1 MALLT
6 MLLAMCNKPVRAV
19 SNPLLE
25 GWMRLSR
32 KFSRRERDLWKY
44 VLAHPVAGGATG
56 DTTTGSL
63 ADSLEIVIDSA
74 RLRREYPP
82 IVVKVS
88 ERHKLTDNTGLAWNE
103 IEVSRQV
110 AQDVTETTLLEN
122 PQQWSDILASVT
134 PTISGI
140 TTVVTDR
147 TMRRITKETIAQ
159 LGSGMQDAIE
169 RKKDLDGLV
178 TIDGATASQPGAGA
192 TMTSGVIS
200 SHVANITG
208 NTTEGAQGAIHT
220 VWHPFQQKDVQD
232 EIVAGIGTYT
242 VPEGITEE
250 FFRSGF
256 QGTLFGTNVWLDGNI
271 TIDSL
276 DDAKGG
282 TFAQMGLLYV
292 QGADLSHETKR
303 RPELGGGADQV
314 WLYDEYAFAER
325 LSNSTSVFIREIF
338 SDATAPTT

>member
-1 MALLT
+1 MALMTMILT
-6 MLLAMCNKPVRAV
+6 MLNKPLRAV

-25 GWMRLSR
+25 GWARLGR
-32 KFSRRERDLWKY
+32 VFSRRERDLWAF
-44 VLAHPVAGGATG
+44 VQAHPMAGGATG
-56 DTTTGSL
+56 DTITGSL

-74 RLRREYPP
+74 RIRREYPP
-82 IVVKVS
+82 VVAKLAD
-88 ERHKLTDNTGLAWNE
+88 RHKLTDNTGLSWEE
-103 IEVSRQV
+103 IEVSRLS
-110 AQDVTETTLLEN
+110 AQGVTETTVLEN
-122 PQQWSDILASVT
+122 PQLWSDILATVT

-147 TMRRITKETIAQ
+147 TMRRVSKETLAQ

-169 RKKDLDGLV
+169 RKRDLDGLI
-178 TIDGATASQPGAGA
+178 TIDGATNSQPGQGA

-208 NTTEGAQGAIHT
+208 NTTEGAAGEIFT
-220 VWHPFQQKDVQD
+220 LWHPFQQKDVQD
-232 EIVAGIGTYT
+232 EIVSGIGTYT

-256 QGTLFGTNVWLDGNI
+256 QGTLFGTNVFLDGNI
-271 TIDSL
+271 VIDGAA
-276 DDAKGG
+276 DAKGG
-282 TFAQMGLLYV
+282 VFARMGLIYV

-314 WLYDEYAFAER
+314 WMYDEYAYAER
-325 LSNSTSVFIREIF
+325 LSNSTSVFIREVY

>member
-1 MALLT
+1 M
-6 MLLAMCNKPVRAV
+6 
-19 SNPLLE
+19 
-25 GWMRLSR
+25 
-32 KFSRRERDLWKY
+32 
-44 VLAHPVAGGATG
+44 ATG

-63 ADSLEIVIDSA
+63 ADSLETVMDSA

-82 IVVKVS
+82 VVAKVS
-88 ERHKLTDNTGLAWNE
+88 ERHKLTDNTGLSWNE
-103 IEVSRQV
+103 IEVSRQT
-110 AQDVTETTLLEN
+110 AQDVTETTILEN
-122 PQQWSDILASVT
+122 PQQWSDILASIT

-147 TMRRITKETIAQ
+147 TMRRISKETVAQ

-169 RKKDLDGLV
+169 RKRDTDGLT
-178 TIDGATASQPGAGA
+178 TIDGATNSQPGAGS
-192 TMTSGVIS
+192 TLTSGVIS
-200 SHVANITG
+200 AHVANITG

-256 QGTLFGTNVWLDGNI
+256 QGSLFGSNVWLDGNI
-271 TIDSL
+271 TIDSSG
-276 DDAKGG
+276 DAKGG
-282 TFAQMGLLYV
+282 TFAQMGLIYV
-292 QGADLSHETKR
+292 QGAGLSNETKR

-314 WLYDEYAFAER
+314 WMYDEYAYGER
-325 LSNSTSVFIREIF
+325 QSNSTSVFIREIY